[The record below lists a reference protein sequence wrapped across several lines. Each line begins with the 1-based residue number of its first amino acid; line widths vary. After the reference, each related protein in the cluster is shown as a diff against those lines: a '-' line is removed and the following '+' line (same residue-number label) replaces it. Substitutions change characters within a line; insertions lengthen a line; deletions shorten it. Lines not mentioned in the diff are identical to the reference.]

1 MYTMYVHVC
10 KLCMRTYVIRMISY
24 VYLSICTVYKYYQ
37 FVYICILFMCNF
49 YVVLE
54 KTFEH
59 LASRGLRL
67 INENM

>member
-1 MYTMYVHVC
+1 MYVHVC
-10 KLCMRTYVIRMISY
+10 KLCMRMYVIRMISY

-37 FVYICILFMCNF
+37 FVYICILFMCTF

-54 KTFEH
+54 KTFER
-59 LASRGLRL
+59 LASRGLLL